1 MFWRR
6 GLPAAHHS
14 SRVLMFEGKSCSHFR
29 AFTIS
34 VCVRAAEG
42 RRLPEA
48 ARAAGTLWHH
58 QVLHR
63 RLGGL
68 RAASRCRDASR
79 RQGEHTEN
87 REQAHQSPDPD
98 QAVGASHAM
107 LFQDGT
113 HARFGD
119 WALHQSVCI
128 WTGHLR
134 GANTCETPSSTFPSV
149 RQYCR
154 ATPAESLPFLTKPD
168 SSNIKTPSGSPSS
181 SATSW

>member
-1 MFWRR
+1 MALARHR
-6 GLPAAHHS
+6 SPE
-14 SRVLMFEGKSCSHFR
+14 REGV
-29 AFTIS
+29 S

-48 ARAAGTLWHH
+48 AKAARALWHH

-98 QAVGASHAM
+98 QAVAASHAV

-113 HARFGD
+113 HARSRD
-119 WALHQSVCI
+119 WAVHQSVCI
-128 WTGHLR
+128 WTSHLR
-134 GANTCETPSSTFPSV
+134 GANTCETPSNRSLMPLAAVPTRCSSFRLLALACQCWIPV
-149 RQYCR
+149 GGDCKNKKLCE
-154 ATPAESLPFLTKPD
+154 ATGIKKGRD
-168 SSNIKTPSGSPSS
+168 SRCIGEVP
-181 SATSW
+181 